1 MGLDEGVFVGAG
13 AVDGGDGDLEEAQVD
28 GELAAVVIP
37 VVEHDV
43 ADQLDARDR
52 EDFLA
57 ICFQAPGCG
66 GCGFG
71 QAFDELLGGLY
82 AALEGV
88 ENLFLI
94 FGLLR
99 GEGGRI
105 DFVHVVLGDPGDAGW
120 DGGNVIRELAEGHG
134 FRVRRPVEFVGW
146 DAIENA
152 AGGGGF
158 SLEFIEHGG

>member
-1 MGLDEGVFVGAG
+1 MGPSWKGIFGGERRARRCRAPTTDRLSRPRLVGLGEGVFVGAG

-43 ADQLDARDR
+43 ADQLDAGNR

-57 ICFQAPGCG
+57 ICLQAPGRG

-82 AALEGV
+82 AAFEGV

-105 DFVHVVLGDPGDAGW
+105 DFVHVVWAIRAMPAGT
-120 DGGNVIRELAEGHG
+120 VAM
-134 FRVRRPVEFVGW
+134 
-146 DAIENA
+146 
-152 AGGGGF
+152 
-158 SLEFIEHGG
+158 